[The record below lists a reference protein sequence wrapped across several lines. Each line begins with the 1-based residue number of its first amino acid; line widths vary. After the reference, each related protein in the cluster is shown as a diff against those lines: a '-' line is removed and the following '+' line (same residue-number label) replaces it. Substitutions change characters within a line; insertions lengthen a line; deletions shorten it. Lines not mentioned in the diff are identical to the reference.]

1 MHHNLKQDYSD
12 WQIIQKLGFTHHK
25 AVVLIKKGYSKTGQQ
40 LFCCPLN
47 SVQIWTYL
55 KQN

>member
-47 SVQIWTYL
+47 SVQI
-55 KQN
+55 